1 MPASRARIK
10 PPGKTQAERD
20 AISLG
25 RIESFLDQ
33 LAEGKM
39 QCPTCQKDFDINDV
53 NPVVIQAI
61 KIRYD
66 KLRPSL
72 SAVEQTN
79 IEPDQKLSE
88 SDLLAKMGELIAAH
102 PDLAAQA
109 IGEYAKKQQVA
120 AQQSSETGVSSTQQV
135 ISKA

>member
-1 MPASRARIK
+1 MGASRARIK

-25 RIESFLDQ
+25 VIESFLDSI
-33 LAEGKM
+33 AIGHGT
-39 QCPTCQKDFDINDV
+39 CPTCKGSFEIKDV
-53 NPVVIQAI
+53 NPAVISAM

-72 SAVEQTN
+72 SAVEQTT

-88 SDLLAKMGELIAAH
+88 ADILGKITALLAAH
-102 PDLAAQA
+102 PDLVQQA
-109 IGEYAKKQQVA
+109 LAMQARSTATTGQLLKD
-120 AQQSSETGVSSTQQV
+120 SSEKV
-135 ISKA
+135 A